1 MMETLRMLSPLA
13 WRNIWRNPRRT
24 VITLIV
30 VSAGLFSILLFASLL
45 QAWAQSTRDRALTLL
60 DGSGQIHAPGF
71 VDDPT
76 IKRLMT
82 PPAGAL
88 DAALKG
94 ADIATWVE
102 RLRVPAVLQSE
113 YRTMPVTLL
122 GVDPGREKTISVIPD
137 NIVTGQYL
145 GSSGDGEIVLGK
157 DLIER
162 LKTRVGKRVIVMA
175 QGADGLQVEQS
186 FTVAGAIGNMPEIE
200 SQYAF
205 IGLTAG
211 QKMLGTGTGISEI
224 AFRTADG
231 ANLNAV
237 LAALQNAAP
246 TLDIRSWKDLS
257 PMAAAIDQIMGLM
270 VLVWLWVMFIMMAF
284 GIVNTQLMAV
294 FERIREF
301 GLMQALGMRPR
312 MILMIVTLESIAL
325 VGLGIIIGMIAAVA
339 SIRALAGGIDI
350 SFFGKGAAMFGA
362 GQVLYPQ
369 LDMPQLL
376 EMSLV
381 VWVLGVAVTLW
392 PARKAAKS
400 SPVEA
405 MTHVS

>member
-30 VSAGLFSILLFASLL
+30 VSAGLFSILLFAALL

-122 GVDPGREKTISVIPD
+122 GVDPAREKTISVIPD

-211 QKMLGTGTGISEI
+211 QKMLGTGTDISEI

-237 LAALQNAAP
+237 LAALQNTAP

-270 VLVWLWVMFIMMAF
+270 VLVWLWVMFILMAF

-325 VGLGIIIGMIAAVA
+325 VGLGAIIGMIAAVA
-339 SIRALAGGIDI
+339 TIRALAGGIDI
-350 SFFGKGAAMFGA
+350 SFLGKGAAMFGA

-369 LDMPQLL
+369 LDLPQLL

-381 VWVLGVAVTLW
+381 VWALGVAVTLW